1 MQGERLPCKGNWLG
15 AAETE
20 GLYHRTP
27 PACGHLPF
35 QGRQDLGSF
44 FAEPLEPI
52 RNGFYFFGRRSVD
65 SRAQMCYDDAIQSGM
80 CL

>member
-1 MQGERLPCKGNWLG
+1 MQGERLPCKGSWLG

-44 FAEPLEPI
+44 FYRTI
-52 RNGFYFFGRRSVD
+52 RTHS
-65 SRAQMCYDDAIQSGM
+65 
-80 CL
+80 